1 MTPTRRPR
9 MVIVGD
15 RTSVRG
21 AIREF
26 IEVTTPY
33 KACDVAD
40 NDVSAIHK
48 AMALRCDLV
57 LLHLTAPLQNSLVRL
72 SLPRCKFPRVKIVG
86 FSTVSVDLGN
96 WVSPGIGLDAVLT
109 EQDGLSKLVE
119 TLKALLREPPRE

>member
-9 MVIVGD
+9 MVIVGN

-57 LLHLTAPLQNSLVRL
+57 LLHLTAPLQQPGEVVAPALQVSPCQDRRL
-72 SLPRCKFPRVKIVG
+72 EHCVG
-86 FSTVSVDLGN
+86 RLRKLGVSRN
-96 WVSPGIGLDAVLT
+96 WVGCRPHRAGRTV
-109 EQDGLSKLVE
+109 
-119 TLKALLREPPRE
+119 